1 MPRHRTALLA
11 TLGAAALLATAT
23 HASPA
28 AVPRTWRSSDGSG
41 SFVGNYLR
49 HDARRVTIRR
59 RDGRVFTLELARL
72 HPDDRAWLDRLGG
85 ATTPKGP
92 VAPDD
97 TAVFY
102 DLKLGDLHA
111 DVRSKLEANE
121 ALELTIPATFLARF
135 GLNGSYRTRQQ
146 IGGQHCLLY
155 FDWSSDGQD
164 ASRLREL
171 SLQTEPAD
179 AAAYPGRLRTT
190 WEEFAKLLAT
200 LHGPPL
206 QAAGYPQPT
215 DLTADGMFLASHLW
229 RLGNGHSALLGTAR
243 DAGRFSVVVRFTT
256 DSIEPVAVPAPAPA
270 HNP

>member
-11 TLGAAALLATAT
+11 ALGTAALLATA
-23 HASPA
+23 AAPA
-28 AVPRTWRSSDGSG
+28 AAAPRTWRSSDGSG

-72 HPDDRAWLDRLGG
+72 HPDDRAWLDQLGG
-85 ATTPKGP
+85 ATAPKDP

-111 DVRSKLEANE
+111 DVRSKLAANE
-121 ALELTIPATFLARF
+121 AVELAIPATFLARF

-155 FDWSSDGQD
+155 FDWSSEGQD
-164 ASRLREL
+164 TSRLREL

-179 AAAYPGRLRTT
+179 ASAYPGRLRAT